1 MMHLITGGS
10 GSGKSAYAEAQVL
23 AAGEGRRI
31 YIATMIPRGE
41 EGRQRV
47 SRHRLLRAEKQFET
61 IECYTGLQALTLPE
75 NGTVLL
81 ECMSNLVANE
91 MFEPEGA
98 GAHTAEAVLEG
109 VRMLKRQA
117 RHLFLVTNEVFS
129 DWIAYDEETMRYL
142 ACLGEVNCALAE
154 MADAVTE
161 VVYGLP
167 QRIKG
172 IKTLSKSL

>member
-61 IECYTGLQALTLPE
+61 IECYTSLQALTLPE

-91 MFEPEGA
+91 MFEPEGT
-98 GAHTAEAVLEG
+98 GPS
-109 VRMLKRQA
+109 RQA
-117 RHLFLVTNEVFS
+117 GGGAGGR
-129 DWIAYDEETMRYL
+129 
-142 ACLGEVNCALAE
+142 
-154 MADAVTE
+154 ADAETAGPAPVS
-161 VVYGLP
+161 GD
-167 QRIKG
+167 QRSVLG
-172 IKTLSKSL
+172 WDCL